1 MSGASGAA
9 FRTRLATPAD
19 AALLGRHRVAMFVA
33 MGTLAEGGEEAR
45 RTAAATERLVV
56 RAIPAGEWAGFIAED
71 RTGALGSGSALLRR
85 LAPRPGNEDGGTEAY
100 LLSFF
105 TEPAARRRGVATA
118 VMKACLAWCAE
129 RRVDRI
135 TLHASDAGRR
145 VYGPLG
151 FVDRP
156 GEMVWRPPGT

>member
-1 MSGASGAA
+1 MSDASI
-9 FRTRLATPAD
+9 RVRLATPAD

-33 MGTLAEGGEEAR
+33 MGSLADDSDEAR

-56 RAIPAGEWAGFIAED
+56 RAIPEGEWAAWIAED
-71 RTGALGSGSALLRR
+71 ESGVLGSGSALMRR

-118 VMKACLAWCAE
+118 VMRACLAWCDE
-129 RRVDRI
+129 HRIDRI

-145 VYGPLG
+145 VYAPLG
-151 FVDRP
+151 FVPRS
-156 GEMVWRPPGT
+156 GEMVWSAGPLS